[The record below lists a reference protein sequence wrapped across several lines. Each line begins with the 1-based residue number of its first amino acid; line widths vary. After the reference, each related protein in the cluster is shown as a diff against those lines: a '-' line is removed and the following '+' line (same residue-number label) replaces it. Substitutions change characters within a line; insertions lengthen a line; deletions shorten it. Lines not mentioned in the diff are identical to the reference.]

1 MAENQLSPKEQYEQE
16 QKLKRAER
24 GGAGVRPVASGSGR
38 GIWPWIL
45 AILILG
51 GTVFGLYKLAT
62 VTPPGGVPS
71 DGALSIPVTE
81 ADWLDGNL
89 DAKVQL
95 VEYSDFQCPA
105 CAFYAPW
112 IKQLRDEFA
121 DEQLVVVYRHFP
133 LRTIHANAQISSQ
146 VVEAAGLQGKFW
158 LAADIIFD
166 NQKLWSEQ
174 ILARQTLVKLL
185 QPLGLNLSKL
195 EQDIDSAMVKKAVEQ
210 DLQSGVSS
218 GVDSTPSFF
227 LNGKRINNPQS
238 YEEFKKLIT
247 DNLGA

>member
-1 MAENQLSPKEQYEQE
+1 MTENQLSPKEQYEQE

-24 GGAGVRPVASGSGR
+24 GGASVRPAVSGSSR
-38 GIWPWIL
+38 RVWPWLL
-45 AILILG
+45 AALILG

-62 VTPPGGVPS
+62 ITPPGGVPS
-71 DGALSIPVTE
+71 EGVLSIPMTGD
-81 ADWLDGNL
+81 DWLDGNL

-112 IKQLRDEFA
+112 IKQLRDEFT
-121 DEQLVVVYRHFP
+121 DEQLVVAYRHFP
-133 LRTIHANAQISSQ
+133 LRAIHANAQISSQ

-158 LAADIIFD
+158 LAADAVF
-166 NQKLWSEQ
+166 NGQKLWSEQ

-185 QPLGLNLSKL
+185 QPLGLNLTKL
-195 EQDIDSAMVKKAVEQ
+195 EQDIDSAVVKKAVEQ
-210 DLQSGVSS
+210 DLQSGLSS

-227 LNGKRINNPQS
+227 LNGKRIVNPQS